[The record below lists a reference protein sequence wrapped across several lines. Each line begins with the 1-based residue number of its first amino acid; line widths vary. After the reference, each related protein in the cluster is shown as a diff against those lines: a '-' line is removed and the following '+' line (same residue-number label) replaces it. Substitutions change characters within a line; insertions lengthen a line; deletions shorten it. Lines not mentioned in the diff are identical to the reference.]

1 MDYITK
7 NDLWACPM
15 SSLVRLARSLH
26 VPAEDRD
33 DVMYRYSLVER
44 VRRALDR
51 DALQAAK
58 MRRAERLREART

>member
-1 MDYITK
+1 MDYITTQ
-7 NDLWACPM
+7 DLWACPM
-15 SSLVRLARSLH
+15 SALVRLARSLH

-33 DVMYRYSLVER
+33 EVMYRSALVDR

-58 MRRAERLREART
+58 MRRAERLREVRT